1 MSPSWNLHPCVDHDV
16 YGGLQCD
23 STDIIYVFR
32 AIKPGPQCVHFLVI
46 YESYSSNYLL
56 LPQYNKKYIHTFLSM
71 LYAQTELISFFLF
84 NLKGFSPQLV
94 AIVFHAT
101 GLVFMKLRFALN
113 VYYLCVHLH
122 TALIHFYKKFYLLL

>member
-32 AIKPGPQCVHFLVI
+32 AIKPAPQCVHFLVI
-46 YESYSSNYLL
+46 YESYPSNYLL

-84 NLKGFSPQLV
+84 NLKGFSPSIGSNSLSCYRTGFHEIAVCPECILLV
-94 AIVFHAT
+94 CSSSHCT
-101 GLVFMKLRFALN
+101 
-113 VYYLCVHLH
+113 HP
-122 TALIHFYKKFYLLL
+122 LL